1 MADVFE
7 KPEDLSDYL
16 FRIVDNG
23 GSSADRYTVVF
34 SDGSYLSMS
43 ADPESAHGVSICD
56 EFIDPQVVSDWVENG
71 EALDLAL
78 GDLAPHLVQHIIDR
92 NNDGLADFLAAV
104 ERRDAYAVSLTREG
118 AEANEGGYDT
128 LGKGIYLLDD
138 KLMVKMDGGP
148 DDRGPF
154 GTARE
159 ALLATMPDESSLAG
173 PECQSTL
180 NVMRTT
186 PDADVLAAVRVL
198 EARRKAEWEA
208 EMADRNPLVHDDDG
222 EAPSI

>member
-23 GSSADRYTVVF
+23 GASADRYTVVF
-34 SDGSYLSMS
+34 SDGSFLSMS

-56 EFIDPQVVSDWVENG
+56 EFIDPQVVSNWVEEG
-71 EALDLAL
+71 QAVDLAL
-78 GDLAPHLVQHIIDR
+78 GDLAPHLIQHIMDR

-104 ERRDAYAVSLTREG
+104 ERREVHAVSASRDD
-118 AEANEGGYDT
+118 AQANEGGYDT

-154 GTARE
+154 ETARE
-159 ALLATMPDESSLAG
+159 AVLATMPDEHSLAG
-173 PECQSTL
+173 PEYHSTVD
-180 NVMRTT
+180 VMRLG
-186 PDADVLAAVRVL
+186 PDASVLASVKTL
-198 EARRKAEWEA
+198 EACRKAEWEA
-208 EMADRNPLVHDDDG
+208 EMAERHDLNEDG
-222 EAPSI
+222 GASPSI